1 MNVCPSMSN
10 RNNNVTWT
18 GILTRYYQIEMRKQV
33 RLQNQFYL
41 QQNSDGRVEND
52 DSDNVET
59 SITVVRDMN
68 RIIVHRYVIHTPII
82 YNNIHTTYMYR
93 TYNTDT

>member
-1 MNVCPSMSN
+1 MNVCPSVQGN

-33 RLQNQFYL
+33 RLQSQLYL
-41 QQNSDGRVEND
+41 QHNGRRVEND

-59 SITVVRDMN
+59 SMTVVRDMN
-68 RIIVHRYVIHTPII
+68 RITVHR
-82 YNNIHTTYMYR
+82 
-93 TYNTDT
+93 

>member
-1 MNVCPSMSN
+1 MCPSVGN

-18 GILTRYYQIEMRKQV
+18 GIVTRYYQIEMRKQV
-33 RLQNQFYL
+33 QLQSQFYF
-41 QQNSDGRVEND
+41 QHNGDGLVEND

-68 RIIVHRYVIHTPII
+68 RIIVRHT
-82 YNNIHTTYMYR
+82 YTNNI
-93 TYNTDT
+93 